1 MRALGL
7 EYFRSCFGP
16 KMMVKIEIYVF
27 LILFHPFQMK
37 SAIDPEIMPYTNYTY
52 DFKGMIDYIFYPR
65 QSMKPL
71 GFLGPID
78 AAWLK
83 ENKVIGSPH
92 PHLNS
97 GN

>member
-1 MRALGL
+1 
-7 EYFRSCFGP
+7 
-16 KMMVKIEIYVF
+16 MVKFDIYVF

>member
-1 MRALGL
+1 
-7 EYFRSCFGP
+7 
-16 KMMVKIEIYVF
+16 
-27 LILFHPFQMK
+27 MK
-37 SAIDPEIMPYTNYTY
+37 SAIDTEIMPYTNYTY

-83 ENKVIGSPH
+83 ENKVIGCPH

-97 GN
+97 GINPIWHGGGGGHFYSLVFVGSDFVS